1 MRLILWLI
9 CVLCLLACS
18 TSTVAVDES
27 SSSKSSSSVK
37 SVLEGS
43 SSSHPSNV
51 SSASVLSSS
60 SATGSSQSENSS
72 SSEDQNLSECEGT
85 PGVPWDGTTA
95 KKFACGSGTKFSP
108 YIILTAEQLALLSFA
123 TGAQDED
130 YTGKYFKLGADIL
143 LSDQTLIDENGAL
156 IADSSTLEKWTPIG
170 NSSVMFTGFFDGDG
184 HMVSGMFINTT
195 STHNGLFGSN
205 AGTIENVIVT
215 NSWVKGGTFTA
226 GVIGYS
232 DGTVSNV
239 ANEASVVGVGKCTGG
254 VVGKTNYYF
263 ASGSS
268 HYPDVKT
275 VVNKGVISGEEHV
288 GGVIACLDY
297 TDLSDAVNRG
307 EVVGKKFVG
316 GISSSFASLSDRT
329 VKNVR
334 NYGNVTGSS
343 DYVGGIAGLGAT
355 SAGKSCYSG
364 SYLYLS
370 GTLEGFYNEGDVIG
384 NNYVGGL
391 FGQAC
396 GATLSRGAN
405 KGAVVGENYVAGL
418 FGNLGYSTT
427 SNLYNRGEV
436 AGSLRVGGII
446 GYNQEGVTSSV
457 YTTAKVDGDSLV
469 GIMIGENYN
478 TTMADYYYIS
488 IEGFEPFGVNNG
500 GGSATAKTS
509 EEMKSSDF
517 AELLGDAW
525 SINLSVNDGYP
536 SW

>member
-1 MRLILWLI
+1 MRLILWSF

-43 SSSHPSNV
+43 SSSHPV
-51 SSASVLSSS
+51 SSSSSSALSSS

-72 SSEDQNLSECEGT
+72 SSEDQNLSECVGT

-130 YTGKYFKLGADIL
+130 YTGKYFKLGADIV
-143 LSDQTLIDENGAL
+143 LSDKTLIDENGAL
-156 IADSSTLEKWTPIG
+156 IADSSNLEKWTPIG
-170 NSSVMFTGFFDGDG
+170 NSKVVFTGYFDGDG
-184 HMVSGMFINTT
+184 HTVSGMFINTT
-195 STHNGLFGSN
+195 STHNGLFGYN
-205 AGTIENVIVT
+205 RGTVENVTVT
-215 NSWVKGGTFTA
+215 NSWVKGGDYTA

-232 DGTVSNV
+232 DGIVSNV
-239 ANEASVVGVGKCTGG
+239 ANEASVVGSGDCTGG
-254 VVGKTNYYF
+254 IVGKTNY
-263 ASGSS
+263 ASISDRYSS
-268 HYPDVKT
+268 NVKMIR
-275 VVNKGVISGEEHV
+275 NQGCISGKNRV
-288 GGVIACLDY
+288 GGIIGCMSYSA
-297 TDLSDAVNRG
+297 LSDAVNEG
-307 EVVGKKFVG
+307 SVTGAQIVG
-316 GISSSFASLSDRT
+316 GVAGYFLGLDKIIVD
-329 VKNVR
+329 NIQ
-334 NYGNVTGSS
+334 NYGNVIGTS

-355 SAGKSCYSG
+355 YARTSCYSDI
-364 SYLYLS
+364 YHLS
-370 GTLEGFYNEGDVIG
+370 GTLKSLYNEGKIIG
-384 NNYVGGL
+384 DNYVGGL

-396 GATLSRGAN
+396 GTSLTNGAN
-405 KGAVVGENYVAGL
+405 RGSVVGENTVGGL

-446 GYNQEGVTSSV
+446 GYNQEGVTSSA

-536 SW
+536 IW

>member
-1 MRLILWLI
+1 MRLILWVI

-43 SSSHPSNV
+43 SSSHPV
-51 SSASVLSSS
+51 SSSSSSALSSS
-60 SATGSSQSENSS
+60 SSKDLAQAESS
-72 SSEDQNLSECEGT
+72 SSTEDSDLSECVGT

-156 IADSSTLEKWTPIG
+156 IADSSNLEKWTPIG
-170 NSSVMFTGFFDGDG
+170 NSKVVFTGYFDGDG
-184 HMVSGMFINTT
+184 HTVSGMFINTT

-215 NSWVKGGTFTA
+215 NSWVRGGTFTA
-226 GVIGYS
+226 GIVGY
-232 DGTVSNV
+232 DYGIVSNV
-239 ANEASVVGVGKCTGG
+239 ANEASVVGMGECTGG
-254 VVGKTNYYF
+254 IVGRTSFIYAEKL
-263 ASGSS
+263 
-268 HYPDVKT
+268 YPNVKT
-275 VVNKGVISGEEHV
+275 VINKGVVSGGDYV
-288 GGVIACLDY
+288 GGVIGCMAY
-297 TDLSDAVNRG
+297 ADLSDAVNKG
-307 EVVGKKFVG
+307 DVVGKKIVG
-316 GISSSFASLSDRT
+316 GISGYFSSSLNDKM
-329 VKNVR
+329 VKNVQ
-334 NYGNVTGSS
+334 NYGKVTGTS
-343 DYVGGIAGLGAT
+343 DYVGGIAGYGAANYST
-355 SAGKSCYSG
+355 KCYSNVNHFYG
-364 SYLYLS
+364 ALKNLY
-370 GTLEGFYNEGDVIG
+370 NAGDVEG
-384 NNYVGGL
+384 KNFVGGL

-396 GATLSRGAN
+396 GASITNGAN
-405 KGAVVGENYVAGL
+405 RGSVIGENTVGGL
-418 FGNLGYSTT
+418 FGNIGYSTT
-427 SNLYNRGEV
+427 ENLYNRGEV
-436 AGSLRVGGII
+436 AGSMRVGGII
-446 GYNQEGVTSSV
+446 GYNQEGVTSSA

>member
-37 SVLEGS
+37 SVLEVS
-43 SSSHPSNV
+43 SSSYKSNF

-60 SATGSSQSENSS
+60 SAAGSSQSKNSS
-72 SSEDQNLSECEGT
+72 SSEDQNLSECVGT

-130 YTGKYFKLGADIL
+130 YTGKYFKLGADIV
-143 LSDQTLIDENGAL
+143 LSDKTLIDEKGGL

-170 NSSVMFTGFFDGDG
+170 NSSVKFTGFFDGDG
-184 HMVSGMFINTT
+184 HSVSGMFINTT

-205 AGTIENVIVT
+205 AGTVENVIVT

-226 GVIGYS
+226 GIVGY
-232 DGTVSNV
+232 DYGIVSNV
-239 ANEASVVGVGKCTGG
+239 ANEASVVGMGECTGGIVGETYKISQDYPTIKMVRNEGYISGKNKVGG
-254 VVGKTNYYF
+254 VVG
-263 ASGSS
+263 
-268 HYPDVKT
+268 
-275 VVNKGVISGEEHV
+275 
-288 GGVIACLDY
+288 CLKF
-297 TDLSDAVNRG
+297 SDMSAAVNNG
-307 EVVGKKFVG
+307 EVVGNENVG
-316 GISSSFASLSDRT
+316 GVAGFFSNLNARVVDDIQ
-329 VKNVR
+329 
-334 NYGNVTGSS
+334 NYGKVTGTS

-355 SAGKSCYSG
+355 SAGKSCYSNI
-364 SYLYLS
+364 YHLS

-436 AGSLRVGGII
+436 AGSMRVGGII

-500 GGSATAKTS
+500 GGSATAKSS

>member
-43 SSSHPSNV
+43 SSSHPV
-51 SSASVLSSS
+51 SSSSPSALSSS
-60 SATGSSQSENSS
+60 SSKDLAQAESS
-72 SSEDQNLSECEGT
+72 SSTEDSDLLKCVGT

-130 YTGKYFKLGADIL
+130 YTGKYFKLGADIV
-143 LSDQTLIDENGAL
+143 LSDKTLIDEKGGL
-156 IADSSTLEKWTPIG
+156 IADSSNLEKWTPIG
-170 NSSVMFTGFFDGDG
+170 NSKVVFTGYFDGDG
-184 HMVSGMFINTT
+184 HKVSGMFINTT
-195 STHNGLFGSN
+195 STHNGLFGYN
-205 AGTIENVIVT
+205 RGTVENVTVT
-215 NSWVKGGTFTA
+215 NSWVKGGDYTA

-239 ANEASVVGVGKCTGG
+239 ANEASVVGVGDCAGG
-254 VVGKTNYYF
+254 VVGKTNYYL
-263 ASGSS
+263 ASGSY

-275 VVNKGVISGEEHV
+275 VINNGFVTGENYV
-288 GGVIACLDY
+288 GGVIACMAC
-297 TDLSDAVNRG
+297 TDLSDAVNQG
-307 EVVGKKFVG
+307 EVVGKELVG
-316 GISSSFASLSDRT
+316 GISSYFSSLNNRT

-334 NYGNVTGSS
+334 NYGTVTGSL

-355 SAGKSCYSG
+355 YAGKSCYSNIFH
-364 SYLYLS
+364 LS
-370 GTLEGFYNEGDVIG
+370 GTLEDFYNEGDVIG

-509 EEMKSSDF
+509 EEMKSPDF